1 MNDDYPE
8 NAFFNVGTI
17 DDVKRAAEKMKAS
30 VKIERQAFLMSDMY
44 NLRIIAADR
53 VFYEGPC
60 LSLIVPAFDGEKE
73 VLAHHEAM
81 VIAVTDGEMRYKTE
95 DGTWHIGYVGRGFV
109 QIANNRVILL
119 TEVQKN
125 RKKSTFAV
133 PKKPKK
139 GSGTAAS
146 ETEYSGILPFQ
157 RFTGQSHGSFE
168 NIKTDSRQD
177 PYLTGGC
184 LFNSYIHFLCIIHV
198 LSLQQSQKKGL

>member
-1 MNDDYPE
+1 
-8 NAFFNVGTI
+8 
-17 DDVKRAAEKMKAS
+17 
-30 VKIERQAFLMSDMY
+30 MSDMY

-73 VLAHHEAM
+73 VLAHHESM

-119 TEVQKN
+119 TE
-125 RKKSTFAV
+125 SAE
-133 PKKPKK
+133 KPEEIDVRRAEEAKER
-139 GSGTAAS
+139 AL
-146 ETEYSGILPFQ
+146 EQL
-157 RFTGQSHGSFE
+157 RQSHGSFE

-177 PYLTGGC
+177 SYLTGDC

>member
-1 MNDDYPE
+1 
-8 NAFFNVGTI
+8 
-17 DDVKRAAEKMKAS
+17 
-30 VKIERQAFLMSDMY
+30 MSDMY

-73 VLAHHEAM
+73 VLAHHESM

-119 TEVQKN
+119 TESAEKPEEIDVRRAEEAKERALEQLRQKQSI
-125 RKKSTFAV
+125 REYYHSR
-133 PKKPKK
+133 
-139 GSGTAAS
+139 AS
-146 ETEYSGILPFQ
+146 LA
-157 RFTGQSHGSFE
+157 SHGSFE
-168 NIKTDSRQD
+168 NIKADSRQD

>member
-1 MNDDYPE
+1 
-8 NAFFNVGTI
+8 
-17 DDVKRAAEKMKAS
+17 
-30 VKIERQAFLMSDMY
+30 MSDMY

-73 VLAHHEAM
+73 VLAHHESM
-81 VIAVTDGEMRYKTE
+81 VIAVTDGEMRYKTK

-119 TEVQKN
+119 TE
-125 RKKSTFAV
+125 SAE
-133 PKKPKK
+133 KPEEIDVRRAEEAKER
-139 GSGTAAS
+139 GSGTDAS
-146 ETEYSGILPFQ
+146 ETEYSGILSFQ

-177 PYLTGGC
+177 SYLTGDC

>member
-1 MNDDYPE
+1 
-8 NAFFNVGTI
+8 
-17 DDVKRAAEKMKAS
+17 
-30 VKIERQAFLMSDMY
+30 MSDMY

-119 TEVQKN
+119 TESAENPRHDYRSQG
-125 RKKSTFAV
+125 F
-133 PKKPKK
+133 K
-139 GSGTAAS
+139 GSLES
-146 ETEYSGILPFQ
+146 WHGI
-157 RFTGQSHGSFE
+157 
-168 NIKTDSRQD
+168 QD
-177 PYLTGGC
+177 YGESLIGC
-184 LFNSYIHFLCIIHV
+184 LYR
-198 LSLQQSQKKGL
+198 

>member
-1 MNDDYPE
+1 
-8 NAFFNVGTI
+8 
-17 DDVKRAAEKMKAS
+17 
-30 VKIERQAFLMSDMY
+30 MSDMY

-73 VLAHHEAM
+73 VLAHHESM

-95 DGTWHIGYVGRGFV
+95 DGTWHIGY
-109 QIANNRVILL
+109 
-119 TEVQKN
+119 
-125 RKKSTFAV
+125 
-133 PKKPKK
+133 
-139 GSGTAAS
+139 GTTAS
-146 ETEYSGILPFQ
+146 ETEYSGILSFQ

-198 LSLQQSQKKGL
+198 LLLQQSQKKGL

>member
-1 MNDDYPE
+1 
-8 NAFFNVGTI
+8 
-17 DDVKRAAEKMKAS
+17 
-30 VKIERQAFLMSDMY
+30 MSDMY

-73 VLAHHEAM
+73 VLAHHESM

-109 QIANNRVILL
+109 QIANN
-119 TEVQKN
+119 
-125 RKKSTFAV
+125 
-133 PKKPKK
+133 
-139 GSGTAAS
+139 SGTAAS

-184 LFNSYIHFLCIIHV
+184 LFNSYILFLFIHV

>member
-1 MNDDYPE
+1 
-8 NAFFNVGTI
+8 
-17 DDVKRAAEKMKAS
+17 
-30 VKIERQAFLMSDMY
+30 MSDMY

-73 VLAHHEAM
+73 VLAHHESM

-119 TEVQKN
+119 TE
-125 RKKSTFAV
+125 SAE
-133 PKKPKK
+133 KPEEIDVRRAEEAKER
-139 GSGTAAS
+139 AL
-146 ETEYSGILPFQ
+146 EYSGILPFQ
-157 RFTGQSHGSFE
+157 RFTGQIHGSFE

-184 LFNSYIHFLCIIHV
+184 LFNSYILFLFIHV

>member
-1 MNDDYPE
+1 
-8 NAFFNVGTI
+8 
-17 DDVKRAAEKMKAS
+17 
-30 VKIERQAFLMSDMY
+30 MSDMY

-73 VLAHHEAM
+73 ILAHHESM

-95 DGTWHIGYVGRGFV
+95 DGTWYIGYVGRGFV

-119 TEVQKN
+119 TE
-125 RKKSTFAV
+125 SAE
-133 PKKPKK
+133 KPEEIDVRRAEEERE
-139 GSGTAAS
+139 GSGTVMS

-168 NIKTDSRQD
+168 NITTDSRQD

-184 LFNSYIHFLCIIHV
+184 LFNSYILFLFIHV